1 VRRWAAASALLASLL
16 APAARAQDRPEAE
29 AVVTSS
35 PPVVDG
41 VLDDDA
47 WSEAPPIDGFVERSP
62 KLRSTPP
69 VGTVFRVVMD
79 ADAIYFAIR
88 CDDDQADGVRART
101 RRRDDG
107 SIFSDDAISIKIDA
121 QNDRRTTLG
130 FVVNPG
136 GARLDYRGINE
147 SEFIIEYDMV
157 WSGAASRDDT
167 GWSAEMRIPWSAL
180 GIDPAS
186 PPETIGLNLSRDHSR
201 RTATYDWS
209 LLTPPFS
216 PIAASRYG
224 RLGGISAVAA
234 VADPDGGAVKSF
246 VLIPYGVTG
255 FRRSVVEGE
264 RNLSRE
270 SLLNAGVDAKI
281 DLDGFRA
288 HGTLNTDFAQVDLD
302 NQVVNLTRFGL
313 FLPEKR
319 DFFLENLEVFS
330 FGEPQLAQLL
340 YTRRIG
346 LGETAEPI
354 PILGGVKMIGRPA
367 DGVRLGVLQVTTR
380 PQDGTPWTSHGVAR
394 GLVEVDDSGS
404 NVGVMAT
411 HRQSVD
417 EAGDRNMVFGVDGAY
432 RRSGDFPLVVT
443 SYAVASMTGREAGA
457 PAPAAGASSP
467 EASDRLQPGGG
478 VTVSLREQFIRP
490 SLTYR
495 LFDPDLRGDLG
506 FFRRVGVHQGEAS
519 IELEPR
525 IDQGGV
531 NRINTGLNGAVE
543 GSFDGQTLLDWRW
556 NWFTQVRSSGGYIA
570 GFRATRRFEAVQR
583 DFTVGRETVIS
594 PGDYRMW
601 DVGIYGSTP
610 STKALAVSL
619 DLIGRDYYEGRLLE
633 TSTTVS
639 WAPNELVRL
648 DLSGVFD
655 RVTFPDEVERSN
667 FDSLVINGRT
677 TLGFS
682 PVLSLRFFGG
692 YNLLNDVL
700 RVQSRLR
707 WTYFPGA
714 DLFVVAQT
722 DLDDDLWVQ
731 RFSSIIVKSQ
741 FRWP

>member
-1 VRRWAAASALLASLL
+1 MRRWAAASALLASLL

>member
-1 VRRWAAASALLASLL
+1 MAGALSASLL
-16 APAARAQDRPEAE
+16 APFAQAQERPKAA
-29 AVVTSS
+29 AVVARTA
-35 PPVVDG
+35 PVVDG
-41 VLDDDA
+41 VIDDEA
-47 WSEAPPIDGFVERSP
+47 WREAPPIDGFVERSP
-62 KLRSTPP
+62 KLRATPP
-69 VGTVFRVVMD
+69 VGTEFRVVMD
-79 ADAIYFAIR
+79 AEAIYFAIR
-88 CDDDQADGVRART
+88 CHDDRATDVRART

-157 WSGAASRDDT
+157 WSGAASRDDE
-167 GWSAEMRIPWSAL
+167 GWSAELRIPWSAL

-224 RLGGISAVAA
+224 QLGGLSAVAA
-234 VADPDGGAVKSF
+234 VADPDAGAVKSF
-246 VLIPYGVTG
+246 VLIPYGITG
-255 FRRSVVEGE
+255 FRRAVVDGE
-264 RNLSRE
+264 RNLSQE
-270 SLLNAGVDAKI
+270 SLLNAGIDAKI

-346 LGETAEPI
+346 LGAAADPI
-354 PILGGVKMIGRPA
+354 PILGGVKMIGRPT
-367 DGVRLGVLQVTTR
+367 DGVRLGVLQATTR

-394 GLVEVDDSGS
+394 GLVELDDSGS

-411 HRQSVD
+411 HRQSLD
-417 EAGDRNMVFGVDGAY
+417 EADDRNMVFGVDGAY

-443 SYAVASMTGREAGA
+443 SYAVASMTGRDAA
-457 PAPAAGASSP
+457 TPAPATGASTA
-467 EASDRLQPGGG
+467 ETADQLKPGGG
-478 VTVSLREQFIRP
+478 VTVSLREQFVRP

-525 IDQGGV
+525 IDRGGV
-531 NRINTGLNGAVE
+531 NRINTGLDGAVE

-556 NWFTQVRSSGGYIA
+556 NWFAQVRSSEGYIA

-583 DFTVGRETVIS
+583 DFTVGRETVIT
-594 PGDYRMW
+594 PDDYRMW
-601 DVGIYGSTP
+601 DLGIYGSTP

-619 DLIGRDYYEGRLLE
+619 DLTGRDYYAGRLLE
-633 TSTTVS
+633 ANTTIS
-639 WAPNELVRL
+639 WAPNELVRF
-648 DLSGVFD
+648 DVSGIYD
-655 RVTFPDEVERSN
+655 RVTFAERFGRPN
-667 FDSLVINGRT
+667 FDSLVVNGRA

-722 DLDDDLWVQ
+722 DLDDDVWVQ
-731 RFSSIIVKSQ
+731 RFSSIILKSQ